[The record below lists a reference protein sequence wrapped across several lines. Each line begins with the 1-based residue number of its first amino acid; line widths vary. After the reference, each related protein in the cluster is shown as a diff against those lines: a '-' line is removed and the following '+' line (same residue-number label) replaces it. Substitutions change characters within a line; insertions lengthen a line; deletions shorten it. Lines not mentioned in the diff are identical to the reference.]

1 MLHFHI
7 QNHLIYSVTGT
18 LYNNFIISVS
28 DDFCF
33 GRWLYNIIFINLLW
47 KENNRALQMQQEDSD
62 KEKIIDIPSPELLD
76 FKVKAADFKTFTKVR
91 TYMTVWLSLL

>member
-1 MLHFHI
+1 
-7 QNHLIYSVTGT
+7 
-18 LYNNFIISVS
+18 
-28 DDFCF
+28 
-33 GRWLYNIIFINLLW
+33 
-47 KENNRALQMQQEDSD
+47 MQQEDSD